1 MDKKNKAKH
10 STCIFYTQPSLCKEH
25 PEQLVKVLCGL
36 FFPHLQAASRIFNN
50 NTFFLCAVQMLQPL
64 GRMPTCVDDLMD
76 DLCDVAFKERVEEF
90 D

>member
-1 MDKKNKAKH
+1 M
-10 STCIFYTQPSLCKEH
+10 
-25 PEQLVKVLCGL
+25 
-36 FFPHLQAASRIFNN
+36 
-50 NTFFLCAVQMLQPL
+50 QMLQPL